1 MNLLDENVRG
11 DQRELLRKWRI
22 PIRQVGKELSRT
34 GIQDPDL
41 IPLLH
46 HLKRP
51 TLFTQDKDFFQRKL
65 CHPSYCLVLVQV
77 SNIEVA
83 QYIRRLL
90 RHPKFNTQ
98 ARRLGKVI
106 HVHSAG
112 VEYWQSGCPGLVPV
126 NWLEL

>member
-22 PIRQVGKELSRT
+22 AIRQVGKEFSRT

-51 TLFTQDKDFFQRKL
+51 TFFTQDKDFFQRSL
-65 CHPSYCLVLVQV
+65 CHSAYPVALDSRLHPNCLKS
-77 SNIEVA
+77 SN
-83 QYIRRLL
+83 
-90 RHPKFNTQ
+90 
-98 ARRLGKVI
+98 
-106 HVHSAG
+106 
-112 VEYWQSGCPGLVPV
+112 
-126 NWLEL
+126 